1 MLFGALGAP
10 KDAGGTWD
18 PTPTG
23 AGEYVY
29 TIAGTNECP
38 AVDSKVT
45 VSVED
50 EKDPG
55 TNGTLIICFGEIVT
69 ADELFT
75 ALGSSKDVGGVWSP
89 LPLGGAGDYTYTFV
103 ATNICPEV
111 SADVVVTEDS
121 AITSSIQRTDVTCF
135 NGNNG
140 KLDLTVSGGTG
151 TYTFLWSNGAKTED
165 IKDLTAGLYSVR
177 ITDGKEC
184 VTENSARVGEPDKL
198 KARISCGH
206 ITCHSDVNGTLD
218 LTVTG
223 GTPPYTYLWNT
234 GDTDDDLSGLPGGIY
249 TVVVTDANGCTVE
262 QSTVITQPDLLVC
275 NIIQNNPCSSNGGSD
290 GVATVTVSGGRT
302 PYTYV
307 WDNGETS
314 ATATSLTAGV
324 HTVTVTDALNCQ
336 TTCEIIITEPDVLI
350 CSVELNNHVLC
361 KGDSSGVATVT
372 VSDGAAPYIYLWDNG
387 EITPTAT
394 SLNAG
399 LHLVTVTD
407 ANQELTSCNIM
418 ITEPDILEASAIG
431 GAIISCSCY
440 GASDGSIDL
449 TVSGGT
455 ELYTY
460 LWSPGGETTEDLI
473 GLSSGDY
480 SVLVTDA
487 NGCTTTEEITIGEP
501 GMLSCEITEDSP
513 VSSNGGS
520 DGIATVTPS
529 GGTPEYTYS
538 WNPGGAT
545 TAQATGLSAGSYTV
559 TVIDSSGCETTCEI
573 TITEPDLDNLR
584 CTVAKNSD
592 VSCYDG
598 ADGSA
603 KVTAEGGVPP
613 YKYLWDNNEV
623 TQTATSLNAGLH
635 LVTVTDA
642 NQELTSCNIMITE
655 PDILEASAI
664 GGAII
669 SCSCYGASDGSID
682 LTVSGGTEL
691 YTYLWSP
698 GGETTEDLIGLSS
711 GDYSVLVTDANGCTT
726 TEEIT
731 IGEPGMLS
739 CEITEDSPVSSNG
752 GSDGIATVTPSGGTP
767 EYTYSWNPG
776 GATTAQAT
784 GLSAGSYTVTV
795 IDSSG
800 CETTCAI
807 TITEPDPEELRASCS
822 YTQGF
827 YGNPGGLACIP
838 ENQRVNAEYIMLGA
852 LNASGGKFDF
862 GDVNTGKYF
871 RLELSDVK
879 DGEIFKMLP
888 GGGPSNALKGFATY
902 GSINTWNNVPIV
914 DKGPRG
920 GKIKNNLLSQ
930 TMTLYFNLNIDGPLS
945 NYQLES
951 AFYTAAT
958 VSCGSEE
965 YIVDS
970 IEMFQISE
978 QVITYLEATN
988 ANTVQGLFDLA
999 NRALGGH
1006 DIGSLSYSNITEAV
1020 DAINNG
1026 FDECRVLLS
1035 ETDYDKVVAG
1045 LTDDKPIFTIYP
1057 VPFVDTVKI
1066 KYEIDNGLIA
1076 KIQVF
1081 DLRGRLVK
1089 TVIDEDIY
1097 YHKVT
1102 TLDLNHKT
1110 FANQVYFIKVSTG
1123 DKSTMKK
1130 IISVR

>member
-1 MLFGALGAP
+1 M
-10 KDAGGTWD
+10 
-18 PTPTG
+18 
-23 AGEYVY
+23 
-29 TIAGTNECP
+29 
-38 AVDSKVT
+38 
-45 VSVED
+45 
-50 EKDPG
+50 
-55 TNGTLIICFGEIVT
+55 
-69 ADELFT
+69 
-75 ALGSSKDVGGVWSP
+75 
-89 LPLGGAGDYTYTFV
+89 
-103 ATNICPEV
+103 
-111 SADVVVTEDS
+111 
-121 AITSSIQRTDVTCF
+121 
-135 NGNNG
+135 
-140 KLDLTVSGGTG
+140 
-151 TYTFLWSNGAKTED
+151 
-165 IKDLTAGLYSVR
+165 
-177 ITDGKEC
+177 
-184 VTENSARVGEPDKL
+184 
-198 KARISCGH
+198 
-206 ITCHSDVNGTLD
+206 
-218 LTVTG
+218 
-223 GTPPYTYLWNT
+223 
-234 GDTDDDLSGLPGGIY
+234 
-249 TVVVTDANGCTVE
+249 
-262 QSTVITQPDLLVC
+262 
-275 NIIQNNPCSSNGGSD
+275 
-290 GVATVTVSGGRT
+290 
-302 PYTYV
+302 
-307 WDNGETS
+307 
-314 ATATSLTAGV
+314 
-324 HTVTVTDALNCQ
+324 
-336 TTCEIIITEPDVLI
+336 
-350 CSVELNNHVLC
+350 
-361 KGDSSGVATVT
+361 
-372 VSDGAAPYIYLWDNG
+372 
-387 EITPTAT
+387 
-394 SLNAG
+394 
-399 LHLVTVTD
+399 
-407 ANQELTSCNIM
+407 
-418 ITEPDILEASAIG
+418 
-431 GAIISCSCY
+431 
-440 GASDGSIDL
+440 
-449 TVSGGT
+449 
-455 ELYTY
+455 
-460 LWSPGGETTEDLI
+460 
-473 GLSSGDY
+473 
-480 SVLVTDA
+480 
-487 NGCTTTEEITIGEP
+487 
-501 GMLSCEITEDSP
+501 
-513 VSSNGGS
+513 
-520 DGIATVTPS
+520 
-529 GGTPEYTYS
+529 
-538 WNPGGAT
+538 
-545 TAQATGLSAGSYTV
+545 
-559 TVIDSSGCETTCEI
+559 
-573 TITEPDLDNLR
+573 
-584 CTVAKNSD
+584 
-592 VSCYDG
+592 
-598 ADGSA
+598 
-603 KVTAEGGVPP
+603 
-613 YKYLWDNNEV
+613 
-623 TQTATSLNAGLH
+623 
-635 LVTVTDA
+635 VTVTDA